1 LNIEVL
7 QKTFS
12 LVFYFFCSSSE
23 RKVIQEIKNITFS
36 HHPNTPFLGKNV
48 SFATKNQFYSQSMEI
63 KVVPVDKL
71 KTLGYSKKIYDYR
84 VSQKSK

>member
-1 LNIEVL
+1 L
-7 QKTFS
+7 
-12 LVFYFFCSSSE
+12 
-23 RKVIQEIKNITFS
+23 

-71 KTLGYSKKIYDYR
+71 ETLGYSKKIYDYR
-84 VSQKSK
+84 VSQKSKYEINFLFKIFLRIIVGTP